1 MSFFQITSVIIQILI
16 LFIGMYLALFKSYFT
31 EKGKNLATKEDVEDI
46 TKKVES
52 IKTEFIKETE
62 KLKHEL
68 QFENQIK
75 ISFTNDL
82 KNSIVEVYDDYN
94 NWHNIIYNSFLNSL
108 DFSLKDIDKADM
120 EMDKAY
126 LKFETAVSKLELY
139 IKNDRLDEILKRIL
153 DANYNFQ
160 EMVQDY
166 WEDLSEIVDD
176 EEQNVEFSQKLDD
189 EKLELYNKTSEKISR
204 ESSKV
209 LNIQEELRDIFHEL
223 LTEKIKK

>member
-1 MSFFQITSVIIQILI
+1 
-16 LFIGMYLALFKSYFT
+16 MYLALFKSYFT

-94 NWHNIIYNSFLNSL
+94 NWHNIIYNSFLDSL
-108 DFSLKDIDKADM
+108 DFSLKHIDKADM

-176 EEQNVEFSQKLDD
+176 EEQNVEFSQKLDN